1 MKAIDKLIELRKTD
15 SSIVAIARDKTG
27 RDYWYSSV
35 PEKCFIGNEWEN
47 SDPNSTNGFIGNNIL
62 DFGSLNWKECIVT
75 INDLSNYEVKMM
87 SISVQDYERLVQAE
101 KTLENIKKFLS

>member
-15 SSIVAIARDKTG
+15 SSIVAIAKDAGGDVFYYTHKIPKPQNL
-27 RDYWYSSV
+27 SFS
-35 PEKCFIGNEWEN
+35 
-47 SDPNSTNGFIGNNIL
+47 NNINCFFL
-62 DFGSLNWKECIVT
+62 PESITFDSDNWKECIVT
-75 INDLSNYEVKMM
+75 INDLPKYEVKMM